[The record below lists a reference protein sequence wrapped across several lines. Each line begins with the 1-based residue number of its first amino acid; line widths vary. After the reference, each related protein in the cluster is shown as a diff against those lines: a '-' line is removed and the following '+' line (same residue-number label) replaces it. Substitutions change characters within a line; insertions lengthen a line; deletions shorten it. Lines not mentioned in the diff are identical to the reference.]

1 MGYVVVKVGSRPI
14 GLAEAVLG
22 EINFLRPQQG
32 RLRSGDLSPAKRGFS
47 FSARASQLWRFALGS
62 NAAVLKKIGKGGTAN
77 AKELATQM
85 GYLFSKSA
93 SIFGNG
99 VALDADAKGLTK
111 DERNDIVGDWVEDW
125 RGSPKNGHTTHLLMS
140 FPSHVRPEKAKLIAE
155 AWAFEMFQS
164 GEHQDDVWSYVAA
177 LHTDKPHPHVHM
189 VVNNRGTLNDSWFYM
204 AKEHVFDFEV
214 MKDRMVAIAAE
225 EGVFLDATSR
235 AERGLLTYGPSRA
248 EIERARVEGRAPEE
262 RPREGRALEDA
273 SATMKRTADAMRSLS
288 HVAALTGLPEIGE
301 KIARA
306 EDALR
311 RGGVLHPF
319 LLDAAMTERADLD
332 RHFGGWMI
340 ETEGKIQKMPVE
352 DRKDMRDEL
361 YGYAIDIARGLGDA
375 RGAQLLQMPPQ
386 STLYAT
392 GLAGDQLTRGREV
405 VDLQPGAAD
414 RLKADIVGKAVSLG
428 LSGDRMTERLESG
441 AANAWEERDWVRSD
455 LRAISGRRRVDLRSP
470 DQSRKVV
477 EDLEGFYGAPA
488 MLIDHAR
495 THEAVPENDR
505 LLRALGSM
513 GRIMQADGK
522 VEFRGDA
529 HAERFADELRQ
540 RYGKGVVAEL
550 AAGRTDAL
558 MGDFAD
564 AEQRVWI
571 ARAVVSAAKS
581 HVAFGMT
588 LRETGK
594 AERKLREPNDR
605 DADKDWDR

>member
-1 MGYVVVKVGSRPI
+1 MVKLGSRPI

-22 EINFLRPQQG
+22 EINFLRPQKG
-32 RLRSGDLSPAKRGFS
+32 RVKAGSSSSKRGFS
-47 FSARASQLWRFALGS
+47 FSTRASQLWRFSLGS

-77 AKELATQM
+77 AKELAAQVD
-85 GYLFSKSA
+85 YLFSKSA

-99 VALDADAKGLTK
+99 VVLDADARGLTK

-164 GEHQDDVWSYVAA
+164 GEHQDDIWSYVAA
-177 LHTDKPHPHVHM
+177 LHTDKAHPHVHM
-189 VVNNRGTLNDSWFYM
+189 VINNRGTVNDSWFFM
-204 AKEHVFDFEV
+204 AKEHVFNLEI
-214 MKDRMVAIAAE
+214 MKERMVAIAAE

-262 RPREGRALEDA
+262 WPREGKALEDA
-273 SATMKRTADAMRSLS
+273 LATMVRTADAMRSLS
-288 HVAALTGLPEIGE
+288 HVAAITGLPEIGE
-301 KIARA
+301 KIAKA

-311 RGGVLHPF
+311 RGGVLQPF
-319 LLDAAMTERADLD
+319 PGNVATAERADLD
-332 RHFGGWMI
+332 RHFSGWMA
-340 ETEGKIQKMPVE
+340 EAESKIRKMPVAE
-352 DRKDMRDEL
+352 RKEMRDEL

-375 RGAQLLQMPPQ
+375 RGAQLLQMLPQ
-386 STLYAT
+386 TKLYAT
-392 GLAGDQLTRGREV
+392 DFEGDRLTQGREA
-405 VDLQPGAAD
+405 VDLQRGAAD
-414 RLKADIVGKAVSLG
+414 RLKTDIVGKAVALG
-428 LSGDRMTERLESG
+428 LSGDRMAERLETG
-441 AANAWEERDWVRSD
+441 AVNAWEERDWVRSD
-455 LRAISGRRRVDLRSP
+455 LLALSGRRRSGLRNR

-477 EDLEGFYGAPA
+477 DDLEGFYEAA
-488 MLIDHAR
+488 AKLIEHAR
-495 THEAVPENDR
+495 EHDVAPDNDR

-550 AAGRTDAL
+550 ASGRTDTLAA
-558 MGDFAD
+558 DFED
-564 AEQRVWI
+564 TNQRTWI
-571 ARAVVSAAKS
+571 AKAVVSAAKS
-581 HVAFGMT
+581 HVAFGLT
-588 LRETGK
+588 LREAKQAEQYLTGSSK
-594 AERKLREPNDR
+594 RHNGNDWER
-605 DADKDWDR
+605 

>member
-1 MGYVVVKVGSRPI
+1 MVKLGSHAI

-32 RLRSGDLSPAKRGFS
+32 RVKAGSSSSPKRGFS
-47 FSARASQLWRFALGS
+47 FSTRASQLWRFSLGS

-77 AKELATQM
+77 AKELAAQM
-85 GYLFSKSA
+85 DYLFSKSA

-99 VALDADAKGLTK
+99 VVLDADAKGLTK
-111 DERNDIVGDWVEDW
+111 DERNEIVGDWVEDW

-177 LHTDKPHPHVHM
+177 LHTDKAHPHVHM
-189 VVNNRGTLNDSWFYM
+189 VINNRGTLNDSWFFM
-204 AKEHVFDFEV
+204 AKEHVFNLDV
-214 MKDRMVAIAAE
+214 MKERMVAIAAE

-262 RPREGRALEDA
+262 RPREGKALEDA
-273 SATMKRTADAMRSLS
+273 LATMVRTADAMRSLS

-301 KIARA
+301 KIAKA

-311 RGGVLHPF
+311 RGGVLQPF
-319 LLDAAMTERADLD
+319 PGNVATVERADLD
-332 RHFGGWMI
+332 RHFSGWMA
-340 ETEGKIQKMPVE
+340 EAESKIRKMPVAE
-352 DRKDMRDEL
+352 RKEMRDEL

-375 RGAQLLQMPPQ
+375 RGAQLLQMLPQ
-386 STLYAT
+386 TKLYAT
-392 GLAGDQLTRGREV
+392 DFEGDRLTQGREA
-405 VDLQPGAAD
+405 VDLQRGAAD
-414 RLKADIVGKAVSLG
+414 RLKTDIVGKAVALG
-428 LSGDRMTERLESG
+428 LSGDRMAERLETG
-441 AANAWEERDWVRSD
+441 AVNAWEERDWVRSD
-455 LRAISGRRRVDLRSP
+455 LATLSGRRRSDLRNR

-477 EDLEGFYGAPA
+477 DDLEGFYEAA
-488 MLIDHAR
+488 AKLIEHAR
-495 THEAVPENDR
+495 EHDVAPDNDR

-550 AAGRTDAL
+550 ASGRTDTLAA
-558 MGDFAD
+558 DFED
-564 AEQRVWI
+564 TNQRTWI
-571 ARAVVSAAKS
+571 AKAVVSAAKS
-581 HVAFGMT
+581 HVAFGLT
-588 LRETGK
+588 LREAKQAEQYLTGSSK
-594 AERKLREPNDR
+594 RHNGNDWER
-605 DADKDWDR
+605 

>member
-1 MGYVVVKVGSRPI
+1 MVKLGSRPI
-14 GLAEAVLG
+14 GVAEAVLG

-32 RLRSGDLSPAKRGFS
+32 RVKAGGSCSPKRGFS
-47 FSARASQLWRFALGS
+47 FSTRASQLWRFSLGS

-77 AKELATQM
+77 AKELAAQM
-85 GYLFSKSA
+85 DYLFSKSA

-99 VALDADAKGLTK
+99 VVLDADAKGLTK

-177 LHTDKPHPHVHM
+177 LHTDKAHPHVHM
-189 VVNNRGTLNDSWFYM
+189 VVNNRGTVNDSWFFM
-204 AKEHVFDFEV
+204 AKEHVFNLEV
-214 MKDRMVAIAAE
+214 MKERMVAIAAE

-235 AERGLLTYGPSRA
+235 AERGLMTYGPSRA

-262 RPREGRALEDA
+262 KQREGKALEDA
-273 SATMKRTADAMRSLS
+273 LATMARTADAMRSLQ

-301 KIARA
+301 KIAKA
-306 EDALR
+306 EEALR
-311 RGGVLHPF
+311 RGGVLQPF
-319 LLDAAMTERADLD
+319 PADVVTVERADLD
-332 RHFGGWMI
+332 RHFSGWMA
-340 ETEGKIQKMPVE
+340 EAEGKIRKVPVAE
-352 DRKDMRDEL
+352 RKDMRNEL
-361 YGYAIDIARGLGDA
+361 YGYAIDIAKGLGDA
-375 RGAQLLQMPPQ
+375 RGAQLLQMLPQ
-386 STLYAT
+386 TKLYAT
-392 GLAGDQLTRGREV
+392 GLEGDRLRQGKEA
-405 VDLQPGAAD
+405 VDLQPGAAE

-428 LSGDRMTERLESG
+428 LSGDRMAERLETG

-455 LRAISGRRRVDLRSP
+455 LATLSGRRRADLRNP

-477 EDLEGFYGAPA
+477 DDLEGFYETAA
-488 MLIDHAR
+488 KLIEQAR
-495 THEAVPENDR
+495 GHEVVPDNDR

-513 GRIMQADGK
+513 GRIMQTDGK

-550 AAGRTDAL
+550 ASGRTDAL
-558 MGDFAD
+558 TGDFEDAD
-564 AEQRVWI
+564 QRQWI

-581 HVAFGMT
+581 HVAFGLT
-588 LRETGK
+588 LKEALH
-594 AERKLREPNDR
+594 AERLLASTPARGEH
-605 DADKDWDR
+605 DWER